1 MSHSYLTTLH
11 AVALALELAAERG
24 MPYPDELLANSGIDA
39 RQLKYPD
46 MRITV
51 AQERQVFL
59 NATASYP
66 DLGLEIGSRMHVT
79 SYGMLGYTLL
89 SAATLGDALRIA
101 FTYPALLGTL
111 FELSLK
117 VDGDTAWIE
126 ARGYRE
132 SEALEVFNTE
142 FCLTSL
148 TLICGDLLGRSLA
161 VRAAHFRHTQP
172 SYGACYAATFGCPTH
187 FNSAENAFGFDA
199 SLLTQRLPLADA
211 VTHRDML
218 ERIDRLN
225 LEFVQRQDLITRTR
239 AVIAKALPG
248 SLGLNDLAQSLGC
261 SSRSL
266 RRRLQEAGTHYQALL
281 DEIRYAHAR
290 TLLHQERLPISHV
303 AEVMGYSETA
313 SFRHAF
319 RRWSGMN
326 PRTFRHPR
334 VG

>member
-1 MSHSYLTTLH
+1 MSHSHLTTLH
-11 AVALALELAAERG
+11 AVALALELATERG
-24 MPYPDELLANSGIDA
+24 IQDPASLLANSGIQPK
-39 RQLKYPD
+39 QLRHPD

-59 NATASYP
+59 NATASYA

-79 SYGMLGYTLL
+79 SYGLLGYTLL

-101 FTYPALLGTL
+101 FAYPALLGTL
-111 FELSLK
+111 FELNLK
-117 VDGDTAWIE
+117 ADGDTAWIE
-126 ARGYRE
+126 ARDYRE

-142 FCLTSL
+142 FCLASL
-148 TLICGDLLGRSLA
+148 KLICGDLLGCTLTL
-161 VRAAHFRHTQP
+161 RAAHFRHTQP
-172 SYGACYAATFGCPTH
+172 SYGARYEDTFGCPTH
-187 FNSAENAFGFDA
+187 FGAAENAFEFDA
-199 SLLTQRLPLADA
+199 SFLAQRLPLADT
-211 VTHRDML
+211 VTHRDMQA
-218 ERIDRLN
+218 RIERLN

-239 AVIAKALPG
+239 AIIAAALPG

-290 TLLHQERLPISHV
+290 ALLHQERLPISHV